1 MQATNLKTN
10 HLTASLGIDGG
21 PLFLSWQCSG
31 GLRQTA
37 YEIHLTA
44 DDALS
49 FGIAERVISEEGL
62 GTAAFYKKLA
72 DEVSKE
78 IEILENTED
87 LIERRYQRFRSFG
100 RFNEGN

>member
-37 YEIHLTA
+37 FEIHLTA
-44 DDALS
+44 DDAIVWES
-49 FGIAERVISEEGL
+49 GKVQSQSMHADAPAVEGARVRGSWKVRL
-62 GTAAFYKKLA
+62 W
-72 DEVSKE
+72 D
-78 IEILENTED
+78 
-87 LIERRYQRFRSFG
+87 
-100 RFNEGN
+100 